1 MEKGT
6 RIKILWAWLVILA
19 ATICGFLGGLVY
31 SPFHQ
36 IAFPGDMVPI
46 RQHVDFLFC
55 EQVHIDSPGL
65 EFDSYLVYGDLKV
78 DKRKTA
84 SSKEAALFIDQNTY
98 NYFALYLLVGSNL
111 NLKQCVKEFVILYL
125 IVGQANYEQW
135 QKNHYCND
143 CYLFKQYLDA
153 HKDCVGE
160 DKYFVFKTDITVEDN
175 YYIVYFNENNSET
188 WVDVIININ
197 RSLFDLSNSST
208 GCIGATS
215 CDIILDGPDQTPVFL
230 VKDYNYDVGIY
241 NHPEFSIKCVPRIWA
256 YCIVF
261 GVPVLLIG
269 ISFSVLIHK
278 LCHSPSEGHRRFNSE
293 RTPLLFNA
301 ALPPS
306 YSTVLS
312 QPPKYEDIMR
322 TCEPPPY
329 AEYVVILDNNET
341 GYSNQNISTSDTNNE
356 HITNDSCSRDNDP
369 ITVAFTIN
377 NTEDHTFS

>member
-6 RIKILWAWLVILA
+6 RIKILWAWLVIMA

-36 IAFPGDMVPI
+36 IASPGDMVPI
-46 RQHVDFLFC
+46 QRHVDFLFC

-65 EFDSYLVYGDLKV
+65 EFDSYLVYGDLKL
-78 DKRKTA
+78 DNRKRS
-84 SSKEAALFIDQNTY
+84 SSKEAALFIDQKTY

-111 NLKQCVKEFVILYL
+111 HVKQCVKEFVTLYV
-125 IVGQANYEQW
+125 IEGNTNYEQW
-135 QKNHYCND
+135 QKNHYCD
-143 CYLFKQYLDA
+143 GCYMFKEFLQGQ
-153 HKDCVGE
+153 KDCVGE
-160 DKYFVFKTDITVEDN
+160 DKYFVFQTDINVEDT
-175 YYIVYFNENNSET
+175 YFIVYFNENDSQT
-188 WVDVIININ
+188 WVDVAIDIN
-197 RSLFDLSNSST
+197 RSVFDLTNSST
-208 GCIGATS
+208 ACIGATS

-241 NHPEFSIKCVPRIWA
+241 NHPEFAIKCVPRIWA
-256 YCIVF
+256 YCILF

-278 LCHSPSEGHRRFNSE
+278 LCRSSSEGSFRLNSE

-312 QPPKYEDIMR
+312 EPPKYEDIMR

-329 AEYVVILDNNET
+329 SDYVVILDSNET
-341 GYSNQNISTSDTNNE
+341 ENNIQSISTSDTNNE
-356 HITNDSCSRDNDP
+356 HVTNDSSAHDNDP
-369 ITVAFTIN
+369 VTVAFTIN
-377 NTEDHTFS
+377 STEDQNSS